1 MGLVNGQITAPV
13 SLHADVYPA
22 LGLQKTGTYYDIG
35 YICSNKHGRTNRYS
49 YRKPIEENTPA
60 EVQFTNQ
67 KYIDSLTP
75 VTYRGGQT
83 PPTSALYTYH
93 APGSWYRLT
102 DWVGYRHA
110 EYPVR
115 ATLASLP
122 ATADFEHTEHI
133 AVSYAD
139 SGQLVKTALLSLLL
153 SANPSGSVAWY
164 NRILLAVK
172 VGTAWRAFLLKRYV
186 MDYGYVNFDLM
197 DQTLYTLLRNNGA
210 STFQAVAMLVGLPY
224 GHGGEKDG
232 IREVTQDGLT
242 YTLLPQSPAC
252 QPIRQFTLRKPKRR
266 CFLTLHIE
274 DSGNSREY
282 WVPDGT
288 RIRAFLNYDNETV
301 LRFSSDQPFNQ
312 GDEYT
317 YEDNRVNEGTH
328 YVQGEMDIPD
338 VQFTP
343 NGPWVKPE
351 VQSNA
356 SRTQYDAGLRTTSLY
371 WDRQVAGDAFTM
383 DVGFTYADPNYRPE
397 T

>member
-13 SLHADVYPA
+13 SLHADVYAA

-35 YICSNKHGRTNRYS
+35 YICSNRHGQTNRYS
-49 YRKPIEENTPA
+49 YCKPIEENTPA
-60 EVQFTNQ
+60 EVEFTNQ

-75 VTYRGGQT
+75 VTYRGGQA
-83 PPTSALYTYH
+83 PPASALYGYN

-102 DWVGYRHA
+102 DWVGYRHT

-115 ATLASLP
+115 ASLASLP
-122 ATADFEHTEHI
+122 ATADFEHTQDFSVTYQGDTTRPLI
-133 AVSYAD
+133 F
-139 SGQLVKTALLSLLL
+139 LLL
-153 SANPSGSVAWY
+153 SGNPLGNVTWY
-164 NRILLAVK
+164 NRIILAVK
-172 VGTAWRAFLLKRYV
+172 MGTAWRSFILRRSTFDARV
-186 MDYGYVNFDLM
+186 AHFDLM

-210 STFQAVAMLVGLPY
+210 DTFEAAAIMIGQTHDHAGAAN
-224 GHGGEKDG
+224 G
-232 IREVTQDGLT
+232 IREITSDGLQ
-242 YTLLPQSPAC
+242 YTILPESPAC
-252 QPIRQFTLRKPKRR
+252 QPIKRFTLRKPKRR
-266 CFLTLHIE
+266 CFMTLHIE

-288 RIRAFLNYDNETV
+288 LIQASLTYDNEDIFV
-301 LRFSSDQPFNQ
+301 LSSHAFDQ

-317 YEDNRVNEGTH
+317 DEDSRVNEGTH
-328 YVQGEMDIPD
+328 YVQGEVQLPD
-338 VQFTP
+338 VRFTA
-343 NGPWVKPE
+343 NGQWVRPQ

-356 SRTQYDAGLRTTSLY
+356 SRTEYDAALRTTFLY

>member
-13 SLHADVYPA
+13 SLQADVYAA

-35 YICSNKHGRTNRYS
+35 YICSNQHGQTNRYS

-83 PPTSALYTYH
+83 PPTSALYGYN

-102 DWVGYRHA
+102 DWVGYRHT

-115 ATLASLP
+115 ASLASLP
-122 ATADFEHTEHI
+122 ATADFEHTERI
-133 AVSYAD
+133 SVSYAD
-139 SGQLVKTALLSLLL
+139 SGQLVKTALLSMLL
-153 SANPSGSVAWY
+153 SGNPSASVAWY
-164 NRILLAVK
+164 NRILLLIK

-197 DQTLYTLLRNNGA
+197 DQTLYTLLRGNGA
-210 STFQAVAMLVGLPY
+210 DTFQAVALLVGIPY
-224 GHGGEKDG
+224 GHGGERDG

-252 QPIRQFTLRKPKRR
+252 SPIRQFTLRKPKRR
-266 CFLTLHIE
+266 CFMTLHIE

-288 RIRAFLNYDNETV
+288 LIQASLTYDNEDIFV
-301 LRFSSDQPFNQ
+301 LSSHAFDQ
-312 GDEYT
+312 GDDYT
-317 YEDNRVNEGTH
+317 DEDSRVNEGTH
-328 YVQGEMDIPD
+328 YVQGEVQLPD
-338 VQFTP
+338 VRFTA
-343 NGPWVKPE
+343 NGQWVKPE

-356 SRTQYDAGLRTTSLY
+356 SRTEYDAALQTTFLY